1 MDIQEIYNKYKLMP
15 NLQLHQ
21 LRVATVGKIICDS
34 IPNFKE
40 TKDVIGACLLHDMG
54 NIIKFDLNYYPD
66 FLKPKGFEYWQK
78 IKEEYI
84 QKYGK
89 DEHIATQKIIS
100 ELTDS
105 KKIKEYADQVGFSKL
120 QETKENSSLAKKI
133 CAYSDMRVGPHGIVS
148 IEERVIDGKKRY
160 EGREDKLM
168 DLDQYEILTNALS
181 EIEKQIFETST
192 ILPTYITNDLIN
204 EKIIELKNF
213 EI

>member
-54 NIIKFDLNYYPD
+54 NIIKFDLNYYPN
-66 FLKPKGFEYWQK
+66 FLKPEGFEYWQK

-105 KKIKEYADQVGFSKL
+105 RKIKEYADQVGFSKL
-120 QETKENSSLAKKI
+120 QETKEDSSLAKKI
-133 CAYSDMRVGPHGIVS
+133 CAYSDMRVGPHGIIT

-160 EGREDKLM
+160 EGREDKSMNLN
-168 DLDQYEILTNALS
+168 QYEILTNALG
-181 EIEKQIFETST
+181 EIEEQIFKTST

-204 EKIIELKNF
+204 EKIVELKNF
-213 EI
+213 KI